1 MKDVSDAY
9 ELYCLEHGVVR
20 PSGVSLRCQY
30 ETYTLKEAQTEADEM
45 NKLHGLTDVLYFI
58 GRKGLV
64 DDIAKRIRTAE

>member
-9 ELYCLEHGVVR
+9 ELYCLTNGKVR
-20 PSGVSLRCQY
+20 SSNVSLRYQY

-45 NKLHGLTDVLYFI
+45 NKLHELTDMLYFI